1 MMTGIATLN
10 PFSPQA
16 AAISHLFVAILI
28 VLVAIFVLVTTLL
41 TVAIVRYR
49 DRPGAPEAQQVF
61 GSHRLEIAWTVG
73 PIILLTIIGLFMVR
87 TIQAS
92 DPPKTGKTPDLRVTG
107 HQWWWEVE
115 YPDSGAITANEIHI
129 PVGKNLL
136 VEVDAA
142 DVIHDF
148 WVPELA
154 RKVDAVPGHIN
165 HVWIRADQPGV
176 YQGVCAEFCGSEHT
190 WMRLIVVAE
199 PQADFDAWQ
208 TAQLATPAAP
218 ADGVAAQGLQ
228 LVKDETCLN
237 CHAITGLPG
246 HKSIGPDLT
255 HLASRRI
262 LASGAAENNPDNLSK
277 WLKDPNSIKPESH
290 MPNFQLSDERVHALV
305 AYMETL
311 K

>member
-1 MMTGIATLN
+1 MMTGFVTLN

-28 VLVAIFVLVTTLL
+28 ILGAIFALVAGLVI
-41 TVAIVRYR
+41 VAIVRYR
-49 DRPGAPEAQQVF
+49 DRPDGPEAKQVF
-61 GSHRLEIAWTVG
+61 GSMRLEIAWTIA
-73 PIILLTIIGLFMVR
+73 PILLLVLIGFFMVEA
-87 TIQAS
+87 IDAS
-92 DPPKTGKTPDLRVTG
+92 DPAVSDQQPDIRVTG

-115 YPDSGAITANEIHI
+115 YPKSGAITANEIHI
-129 PVGKNLL
+129 PVGKSLL

-154 RKVDAVPGHIN
+154 RKVDAIPGHIN
-165 HVWIRADQPGV
+165 HVWIRADQPRV

-190 WMRLIVVAE
+190 WMRMIVVAE

-208 TAQLATPAAP
+208 TAQLTTPAAP
-218 ADGVAAQGLQ
+218 TDGAAAQGLQ

-237 CHAITGLPG
+237 CHAISGLPG
-246 HKSIGPDLT
+246 KKSIGPDLT
-255 HLASRRI
+255 HIASRRI
-262 LASGAAENNPDNLSK
+262 IAAGAIENSPENLFK
-277 WLKDPNSIKPESH
+277 WLKDPDSIKPESH
-290 MPNFQLSDERVHALV
+290 MPNFQLSDDRVNSLV

>member
-1 MMTGIATLN
+1 MTGVVTLN

-16 AAISHLFVAILI
+16 AAISHLFIVILLILGAIFT
-28 VLVAIFVLVTTLL
+28 LVAALVIF
-41 TVAIVRYR
+41 AIIRYR
-49 DRPGAPEAQQVF
+49 DRPGAPEARQVF
-61 GSHRLEIAWTVG
+61 GSHRLEITWTIA
-73 PIILLTIIGLFMVR
+73 PILLLALIGVFMIR
-87 TIQAS
+87 AIDAS
-92 DPPKTGKTPDLRVTG
+92 DPPIGGEQPDLRVTG
-107 HQWWWEVE
+107 HQWWWEVQ
-115 YPDSGAITANEIHI
+115 YPKSGAITANEIHI
-129 PVGKNLL
+129 PVGKSLL

-154 RKVDAVPGHIN
+154 RKIDAVPGHVN

-190 WMRLIVVAE
+190 WMRMIVVAE

-218 ADGVAAQGLQ
+218 TSGPEGQGLQ
-228 LVKDETCLN
+228 VLKDQTCLN
-237 CHAITGLPG
+237 CHAISGLPG
-246 HKSIGPDLT
+246 HKNIGPDLT
-255 HLASRRI
+255 HIAGRRI
-262 LASGAAENNPDNLSK
+262 LAAGAAVNNPDNLFR
-277 WLKDPNSIKPESH
+277 WLKDPASIKPESH
-290 MPNFQLSDERVHALV
+290 MPNFQLSDDNVHALV